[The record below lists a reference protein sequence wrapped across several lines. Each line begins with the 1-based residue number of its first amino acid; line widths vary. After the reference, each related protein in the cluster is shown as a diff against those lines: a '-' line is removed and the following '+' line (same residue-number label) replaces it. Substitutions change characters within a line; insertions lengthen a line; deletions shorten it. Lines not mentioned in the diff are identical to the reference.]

1 MVTARYTLNKGW
13 STRFYVIGSVD
24 DGWAAWLRVRRGG
37 LVHFIATDLLPLDA
51 PCWPVSD
58 SKCRCG
64 KHAEPTRW
72 RALHVLAGIQLDRL
86 RDEGAEQE
94 KRAYRCRYDA
104 RRWHFT
110 SQAEQNP
117 GPWKGAA
124 AAL

>member
-1 MVTARYTLNKGW
+1 MATARYTLNKGW

-24 DGWAAWLRVRRGG
+24 DGWAAWLRVCRGG
-37 LVHFIATDLLPLDA
+37 LIHFIATDLLPPDA

-72 RALHVLAGIQLDRL
+72 RALHLLAGIQLDRL
-86 RDEGAEQE
+86 RGEGAEQE

-110 SQAEQNP
+110 SQAEQTP
-117 GPWKGAA
+117 GPWKGTAED
-124 AAL
+124 L